1 MVALV
6 SASADRHGGHPTEG
20 SFARQGF
27 RGGAAQFDGPT
38 EAFRPA
44 LAGDYGIPL
53 RARQEQNDSQPP
65 IDVAGEVDGMTAGAR
80 QPTAEDHVRLLRDH
94 DAVAEQLVAADAVL
108 VALGRSSS
116 DADAD
121 AVMTTVAESARRL
134 CQCQGVTIY
143 LLHGEEFELA
153 AMVGLPPD
161 FRSYVAAHPL
171 RRDRKTM
178 SGRVALDRRIEQ
190 VSDVLADPGYGRRDV
205 QEIAGYRTMIAAPLI
220 LDDEVVGA
228 ISLFRTKVEPFD
240 ERATAMLQ
248 TFAAQAAAV
257 VRNLHLVRELQGRQ
271 RELARKVEQ
280 LQALNE
286 VGEIVSSTLV
296 LDEVLFKI
304 ILNAVRFAECDG
316 GSIME
321 YVEAERRFL
330 ARTTYPSSQEL
341 LSGLRKIKIGL
352 DETLVGRAAR
362 EGHPIGISDIALVDR
377 DVHLELLYA
386 DGWRSVLAV
395 PVLRDDQIIGVMVV
409 RRKTPGDFSGEVM
422 DFMETF
428 AGQSALAVFNARLFR
443 ELERKSAQLEVA
455 SEHKSDFLAS
465 MSHELRTPLNAV
477 IGFSE
482 VLLERMFGDLNER
495 QEEYLRD
502 ILNSGK
508 HLLELLNEILDLSK
522 VEAGRME
529 LELSVFPVRGVIE
542 DTIALVR
549 ERAALHGIA
558 LTLEIDPALDLIESD
573 ELRFKQVMLNLL
585 SNAVKFT
592 PDGGQIV
599 VKAARTERR
608 MTVTVSD
615 NGMGIPAEDQERIFE
630 AFHQG
635 RRGPSREEGTGL
647 GLTLCRRIVALMGG
661 VMTLQSEVGVGSTF
675 GFTVP
680 VLAANGSVEP
690 DNRDDADPVVVV
702 VDDDRRSL
710 DLISAYLDGHGVRVV
725 RAWDGNEG
733 LDRIRRLQPVAAL
746 LDIRLPGIDG
756 WEVLEALQADPETEE
771 VPVVIVSILDER
783 SRGLAAGAAEYL
795 VKPVSRDDLL
805 DALRRLR
812 VLPSNNNNRER
823 HL

>member
-1 MVALV
+1 
-6 SASADRHGGHPTEG
+6 
-20 SFARQGF
+20 
-27 RGGAAQFDGPT
+27 
-38 EAFRPA
+38 
-44 LAGDYGIPL
+44 
-53 RARQEQNDSQPP
+53 
-65 IDVAGEVDGMTAGAR
+65 MTAGAR

-615 NGMGIPAEDQERIFE
+615 NGMGVPAEEQERIFE